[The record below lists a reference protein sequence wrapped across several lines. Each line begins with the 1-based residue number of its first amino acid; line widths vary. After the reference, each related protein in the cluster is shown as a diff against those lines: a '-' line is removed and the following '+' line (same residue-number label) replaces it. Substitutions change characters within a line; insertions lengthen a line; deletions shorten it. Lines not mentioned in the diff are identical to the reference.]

1 MQEMQTSTPW
11 QGALGS
17 AWISRSLLPERRGAA
32 ARERASEL
40 VKRVLRLR
48 AGGEQQRHS
57 HHENRSNLA
66 SRTEGHSGAMVTGHL
81 PRRGTAGRA
90 PWVAGNE
97 TVTQSHR
104 RNPGNT
110 GEGGCKKPRRGRQR
124 WENGVPRRLT
134 PCWSSPE
141 SRSGEEKL
149 PEHSQNRAGHAHQD
163 EAASPGRTQP
173 GVQGFSQVGPR
184 VPKLPRA
191 AAAVPS
197 CATCLCFPGCG
208 SLRGCVCFEPSP
220 C

>member
-1 MQEMQTSTPW
+1 MCE
-11 QGALGS
+11 L
-17 AWISRSLLPERRGAA
+17 
-32 ARERASEL
+32 SEL

-66 SRTEGHSGAMVTGHL
+66 SRTEGHSGAMVTKHL
-81 PRRGTAGRA
+81 LRRGTAGKA

-110 GEGGCKKPRRGRQR
+110 GEGGCKKRQRGRQQ
-124 WENGVPRRLT
+124 L
-134 PCWSSPE
+134 
-141 SRSGEEKL
+141 GEQSAKET
-149 PEHSQNRAGHAHQD
+149 HALL
-163 EAASPGRTQP
+163 EQP
-173 GVQGFSQVGPR
+173 GVQERRSCWSTRRTGPATLTRMKHQPGVQEFSQVGPR
-184 VPKLPRA
+184 VPKLRSA

-197 CATCLCFPGCG
+197 CATRRCFSG

>member
-1 MQEMQTSTPW
+1 MQEMQTPRRGKEHLA
-11 QGALGS
+11 QLGS
-17 AWISRSLLPERRGAA
+17 QGVSSWSGEERR
-32 ARERASEL
+32 RASEL

-81 PRRGTAGRA
+81 LWRGTAGKA

-97 TVTQSHR
+97 TVTQCHR

-110 GEGGCKKPRRGRQR
+110 GKGGCKKPQRGRQR

-141 SRSGEEKL
+141 SRSREVKL
-149 PEHSQNRAGHAHQD
+149 PEHSQNWAGHAHQD

-173 GVQGFSQVGPR
+173 GVQEFSQVGPR
-184 VPKLPRA
+184 MPKLPSA
-191 AAAVPS
+191 AATVPS
-197 CATCLCFPGCG
+197 CATRRCFPGCS